1 MEATGNRIEPGRV
14 IGEAFETYQSQA
26 GPLLGGALIVIG
38 IAGVIEGILA
48 ITGSLILALLGVLIG
63 LAASFLYTGY
73 VVKLVQD
80 VRDGRRDFT
89 VGELFSHAA
98 PFVGT
103 LVLNGILAGIA
114 IAIGFVLI
122 IVPGLILLTIW
133 AVIAPSIVVE
143 DRGVFEAFARSRE
156 LVRGHG
162 WQVFGAIVLA
172 FLIVFVVGLVASIVG
187 AAIGNVGQVI
197 LQTAASV
204 ATAPVAA
211 HVSSILFFD
220 LGGGGGAP
228 AASMPRPPPPSRPR
242 RRPSR
247 SVGGALARAVGE
259 LAEQLV
265 ERLDLLLAEH
275 GAQSAID
282 VLNVAGGGFPQLRQP
297 IVGEKR
303 IAHPRV

>member
-114 IAIGFVLI
+114 IGFVLI

-133 AVIAPSIVVE
+133 AVIAPSVVVE

-211 HVSSILFFD
+211 LVSSILFFD
-220 LGGGGGAP
+220 LGGGSGAP
-228 AASMPRPPPPSRPR
+228 AASVPPASAAEPPAP
-242 RRPSR
+242 
-247 SVGGALARAVGE
+247 AA
-259 LAEQLV
+259 
-265 ERLDLLLAEH
+265 
-275 GAQSAID
+275 
-282 VLNVAGGGFPQLRQP
+282 
-297 IVGEKR
+297 
-303 IAHPRV
+303 

>member
-1 MEATGNRIEPGRV
+1 MEATANRIEPGRV
-14 IGEAFETYQSQA
+14 IGEAFETYQSQV

-48 ITGSLILALLGVLIG
+48 ITGSLVLVTLGILIG

-80 VRDGRRDFT
+80 MRDGRRDFS

-98 PFVGT
+98 PYLGT

-143 DRGVFEAFARSRE
+143 ERGVFEAFGRSRE
-156 LVRGHG
+156 LVRGNG

-172 FLIVFVVGLVASIVG
+172 FLIVFAVGLVASIIG
-187 AAIGNVGQVI
+187 AAIGDAGRVI
-197 LQTAASV
+197 LGTIANV

-211 HVSSILFFD
+211 LVSSILFFD
-220 LGGGGGAP
+220 LGGGPGAPSAPAPPAP
-228 AASMPRPPPPSRPR
+228 AAEPPASPPEP
-242 RRPSR
+242 P
-247 SVGGALARAVGE
+247 APAA
-259 LAEQLV
+259 
-265 ERLDLLLAEH
+265 
-275 GAQSAID
+275 
-282 VLNVAGGGFPQLRQP
+282 
-297 IVGEKR
+297 
-303 IAHPRV
+303 

>member
-38 IAGVIEGILA
+38 LAGVIEGILA
-48 ITGSLILALLGVLIG
+48 ITGSLILVLLGVLIG

-211 HVSSILFFD
+211 LVSSILFFD
-220 LGGGGGAP
+220 LGGGSGPPAASVPPASAAEPPAP
-228 AASMPRPPPPSRPR
+228 AA
-242 RRPSR
+242 
-247 SVGGALARAVGE
+247 
-259 LAEQLV
+259 
-265 ERLDLLLAEH
+265 
-275 GAQSAID
+275 
-282 VLNVAGGGFPQLRQP
+282 
-297 IVGEKR
+297 
-303 IAHPRV
+303 

>member
-80 VRDGRRDFT
+80 ARDGRRDFT

-211 HVSSILFFD
+211 LVSSILFFD
-220 LGGGGGAP
+220 LGGGSGAPVASMPPASAAEPPAP
-228 AASMPRPPPPSRPR
+228 AA
-242 RRPSR
+242 
-247 SVGGALARAVGE
+247 
-259 LAEQLV
+259 
-265 ERLDLLLAEH
+265 
-275 GAQSAID
+275 
-282 VLNVAGGGFPQLRQP
+282 
-297 IVGEKR
+297 
-303 IAHPRV
+303 

>member
-48 ITGSLILALLGVLIG
+48 ITGSFILVLLGVLIG

-143 DRGVFEAFARSRE
+143 DRGVFEAFGRSRD

-162 WQVFGAIVLA
+162 WQVFGAVVLA

-211 HVSSILFFD
+211 LVSSILFFD
-220 LGGGGGAP
+220 LGGGP
-228 AASMPRPPPPSRPR
+228 AATVVPEAPP
-242 RRPSR
+242 
-247 SVGGALARAVGE
+247 L
-259 LAEQLV
+259 
-265 ERLDLLLAEH
+265 
-275 GAQSAID
+275 
-282 VLNVAGGGFPQLRQP
+282 
-297 IVGEKR
+297 
-303 IAHPRV
+303 